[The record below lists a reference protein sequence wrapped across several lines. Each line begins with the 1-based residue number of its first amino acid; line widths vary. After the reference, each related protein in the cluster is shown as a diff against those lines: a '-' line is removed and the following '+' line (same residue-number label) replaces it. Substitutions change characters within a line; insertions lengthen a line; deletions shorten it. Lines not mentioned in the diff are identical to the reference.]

1 MLAGAEAGSE
11 IGAEEE
17 LVAGEELG
25 AEVSEDVARG
35 FGREVADAGT
45 DVEGEGAGVG
55 EAVEREGLGGVVGD
69 LTNGNAGDVG
79 ADVFGGG
86 GEGGLGYI
94 DGLVDDGAL
103 AADGGGKEDASFS
116 GGACA
121 ELDEGEDRLGV
132 IAGGKRCLGYD
143 LVGVG
148 GEDAALGAGEVVL
161 G

>member
-1 MLAGAEAGSE
+1 MLAGAKAGSE

-25 AEVSEDVARG
+25 AEVSQHVACG

-55 EAVEREGLGGVVGD
+55 EAVEREGLGSVVGD
-69 LTNGNAGDVG
+69 LTSNDDAGDVG

-94 DGLVDDGAL
+94 DGL
-103 AADGGGKEDASFS
+103 
-116 GGACA
+116 
-121 ELDEGEDRLGV
+121 
-132 IAGGKRCLGYD
+132 I
-143 LVGVG
+143 
-148 GEDAALGAGEVVL
+148 
-161 G
+161 